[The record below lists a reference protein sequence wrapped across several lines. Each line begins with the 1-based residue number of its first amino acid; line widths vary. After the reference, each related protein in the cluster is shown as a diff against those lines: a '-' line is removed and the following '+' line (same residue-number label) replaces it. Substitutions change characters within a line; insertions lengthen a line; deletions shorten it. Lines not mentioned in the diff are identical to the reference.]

1 MTEKTAP
8 QSNFLSTIKVG
19 GWTFISRVAGLIR
32 DIFTT
37 NLLGASFFH
46 DIFVV
51 VLKIPN
57 VFRKLFA
64 EGAFS
69 QAFIPIYSEY
79 IGRKDDKGSQDFLNA
94 LFGILLSALFIFTA
108 LALLFAPIFILTF
121 APGFYFDIQKQDL
134 AVSLLR
140 IMFPYL
146 ALISL
151 VAFAAGIQNSHNKF
165 SIPAIT
171 PLIFNLSL
179 IGSAW
184 LVAPKIDIPVMALAW
199 GVLLAGFLQLLFQIA
214 PLATIKKIP
223 IPKIDFQNPGVKKFF
238 ILILPAIVAGGIA
251 QINLLIDTIFASL
264 LITGSPTWLYVSDR
278 LIQFPMGIFA
288 IAVGTVLLP
297 SLSKS
302 YAQKEIKAF
311 TEQLENAFKLIF
323 FLAIPSLIGLI
334 LFASPLLATIFQRGA
349 FLWSDV
355 QQASLSLIGFSL
367 GLPFFMAMKVLVPA
381 FFSRQN
387 TKTPMLIAFLSLLI
401 NVCLNYLLAFYYGLG
416 HLGLAIASS
425 ISAIVSV
432 VILSLILKRD
442 GLLSFSGIL
451 TAFSFKVLIAS
462 AALISFLSIFNQY
475 FDFEL
480 FTEVQRLLH
489 LGAAVIVSLIIYFG
503 VSFLLGVRTTD
514 FK

>member
-108 LALLFAPIFILTF
+108 LALLFAPIFILIF

-288 IAVGTVLLP
+288 IAIGTVLLP
-297 SLSKS
+297 SLSKA
-302 YAQKEIKAF
+302 YAQKEIQAY
-311 TEQLENAFKLIF
+311 TEQLEHAFKLVF
-323 FLAIPSLIGLI
+323 FLAIPSLIGLV
-334 LFASPLLATIFQRGA
+334 LFATPLLATIFQRGA

-355 QQASLSLIGFSL
+355 QQASLSLIGFSF

-401 NVCLNYLLAFYYGLG
+401 NVCLNYLLAFYFGLG

-432 VILSLILKRD
+432 IILSFILKRD
-442 GLLSFSGIL
+442 GLISFTGIL
-451 TAFSFKVLIAS
+451 STFSLKVLIAS
-462 AALISFLSIFNQY
+462 VALISFLSIFNQY

-480 FTEVQRLLH
+480 FSQTQRLLH
-489 LGAAVIVSLIIYFG
+489 LVAAVIGSLIIYFG
-503 VSFLLGVRTTD
+503 SSFILGVRPAD